1 MKKKLILSITIVL
14 IIMNALLPNYINKTF
29 ATNAITN
36 QNATNTENKDNNKNQ
51 TAKDKYDKVAAESH
65 RQDAFEVLETQT
77 TINTDKE
84 DGTILGLGKWALGEA
99 SDMASMAVKILI
111 KMFCAIPYSLQ
122 FVMILL
128 ATPEN
133 ESYVKGNPTA
143 NASFDKWI
151 DDAQI
156 NWFTIQDA
164 VFGKVPLFNV
174 DFFDVTTDGSEPNSK
189 LKSSVASWY
198 RTCFV
203 LAQVLSIV
211 VLIYIGI
218 RMAMATNPENKSNY
232 RKMLKNWLVGFALL
246 FLLHYGI
253 VIILKLMNWIVSLIP
268 ESLSGKNFE
277 AEIIEKSI
285 NIFDQ
290 TESAWTVL
298 IYALTYVII
307 VGYEIYFFIKYFKRL
322 LTMGFLVMIAP
333 LITVTYAIDKAGD
346 GRAQAFEAWRKMFIS
361 NAFMQP
367 VHAFVYVIFM
377 YSASEIATKAPMIAI
392 VFFMGI
398 LKAEDIFNK
407 LFKLEKTD

>member
-1 MKKKLILSITIVL
+1 MEKKLILSITIIL
-14 IIMNALLPNYINKTF
+14 IIMNALLPNYMYKTF
-29 ATNAITN
+29 ATNQVTTTN
-36 QNATNTENKDNNKNQ
+36 QSSQQ
-51 TAKDKYDKVAAESH
+51 TSLEGYNKVAGESYK
-65 RQDAFEVLETQT
+65 QDAFNVLETPT
-77 TINTDKE
+77 TINQDE
-84 DGTILGLGKWALGEA
+84 DGTILGIGKWALGEA
-99 SDMASMAVKILI
+99 ADMASMAVKILI
-111 KMFCAIPYSLQ
+111 KMFCAIPYALQ
-122 FVMILL
+122 FVMIMV

-133 ESYVKGNPTA
+133 EEYVEGNPAA
-143 NASFDKWI
+143 NATYENWI
-151 DDAQI
+151 DDSKI

-198 RTCFV
+198 QTCFII
-203 LAQVLSIV
+203 AQVLSIV

-232 RKMLKNWLVGFALL
+232 RKMLKNWLIGFALL

-253 VIILKLMNWIVSLIP
+253 VIILKVVNWLLTLIP
-268 ESLSGKNFE
+268 ESVAGRNFE
-277 AEIIEKSI
+277 TEIIEKSI
-285 NIFDQ
+285 NIFDE

-346 GRAQAFEAWRKMFIS
+346 GKAQAFEAWKKMFIS

-367 VHAFVYVIFM
+367 VHAFIYMIFI
-377 YSASEIATKAPMIAI
+377 YSASAIATKAPMIAI